1 MVSIIV
7 AIISLIGSCIAIY
20 SNFIKDL
27 LSSKKV
33 VYKERLDKFYIPFYQ
48 KYCAGFL
55 SDNNLSS
62 LSFEARSIFLDLLT
76 QNIHLMDVHSQSLYS
91 EFYLAFLNLLEAE
104 NENPDFDLNTCR
116 NELDYVFN
124 KMCSFTFDEYK
135 RILKKCNL
143 PVPLI

>member
-27 LSSKKV
+27 LTSKKV

-55 SDNNLSS
+55 SANKFSS
-62 LSFEARSIFLDLLT
+62 LDFEARSIFLDLFT
-76 QNIHLMDVHSQSLYS
+76 QNIHLMDAHSQSLYS
-91 EFYLAFLNLLEAE
+91 KFYLAFLNLLEAE
-104 NENPDFDLNTCR
+104 DENPDFNMDICCDELDNVF
-116 NELDYVFN
+116 NEL
-124 KMCSFTFDEYK
+124 CTFTFNEYK
-135 RILKKCNL
+135 RILKQCHL